1 MVKKELGKTQ
11 TKISKR
17 DRAAKNLNYHE
28 QKISINRALH
38 RLYANQ

>member
-1 MVKKELGKTQ
+1 MQKKKITEENKT
-11 TKISKR
+11 T
-17 DRAAKNLNYHE
+17 DRATKNLNYHE